1 MRNVEAKARALSW
14 EAFRARA
21 CALAGGPPEE
31 LLQQDTY
38 FTVAEGY
45 LKLRVSSAGA
55 ELIRY
60 RRGRLV
66 GDEPATSE
74 YVRVPVA
81 EPGPLRE
88 ALVETLG
95 VVGIVSKRR
104 WVFHVGRSRI
114 HLDEVE
120 NLGRFLE
127 VEVILDPD
135 EDARCGEAELLA
147 LLESLAV
154 PLEDHIVGSYL
165 DILLESHSPEAAFR
179 GGRRVP
185 QQTPAEEWVECT
197 AWRAS
202 LTPLQRLC
210 CEGVISHQA
219 MAPVRELLETIGNFP
234 EENDG

>member
-1 MRNVEAKARALSW
+1 MRNVEVKARARGW
-14 EAFRARA
+14 EPLWERAH
-21 CALAGGPPEE
+21 ALAGELPEE

-38 FTVAEGY
+38 FAVAEGY

-60 RRGRLV
+60 RRSRLS

-88 ALVETLG
+88 ALAEALG

-120 NLGRFLE
+120 NLGCFLE
-127 VEVILDPD
+127 VEVVLDPD
-135 EDARCGEAELLA
+135 EDARCGETELVA

-154 PLEDHIVGSYL
+154 PLEERIAGSYL
-165 DILLESHSPEAAFR
+165 DLLRESYSPEEVLR
-179 GGRRVP
+179 GGRRVRTK
-185 QQTPAEEWVECT
+185 TPADQWAKLT
-197 AWRAS
+197 TRRGN

-210 CEGVISHQA
+210 DEGFLLHQA
-219 MAPVRELLETIGNFP
+219 MAPLRELLETIGSSRA
-234 EENDG
+234 DGA